1 MLTATLLLLPIN
13 FSCSQDRSYITKLGR
28 VRNPVTRVANN
39 VVEPL
44 EQLPHENLH
53 TKYIAQDHYSDSYG
67 PLRNKQ
73 RGYDGEKRKGL
84 RDLTVAFDPTVS
96 YIEPSRK

>member
-1 MLTATLLLLPIN
+1 MSSNPWNNSLTKTFTPN
-13 FSCSQDRSYITKLGR
+13 
-28 VRNPVTRVANN
+28 
-39 VVEPL
+39 
-44 EQLPHENLH
+44 
-53 TKYIAQDHYSDSYG
+53 IAQDHYSDSYG

-73 RGYDGEKRKGL
+73 RGCDGEKRKGL